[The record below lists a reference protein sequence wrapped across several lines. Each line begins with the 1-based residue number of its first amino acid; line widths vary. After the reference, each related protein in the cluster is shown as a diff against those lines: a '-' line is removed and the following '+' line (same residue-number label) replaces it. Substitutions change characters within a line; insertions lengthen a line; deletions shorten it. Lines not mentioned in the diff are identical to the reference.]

1 MRRKF
6 SILLLLVLSAPTSLY
21 ARSPEESEFYAASLL
36 GDDIAR
42 WVMKLNRGPMAI
54 GIFSVYANPPFEAD
68 YSQIVETEVVKSL
81 AKAGVEKVSTC
92 PECSTP
98 HVTVSEERLIVK
110 KGAPDLE
117 TLKRIG
123 MKQPIDAFMTI
134 DLYRTKL
141 AVMAQVVLYQNPT
154 AVVIAAERFRVP
166 AMSLTDGA
174 VQVLLTFGG
183 GQAIG
188 GTSTTMPLG
197 FGLSLL
203 EEVGFGKAGL
213 SAGAVMGTGSIIY
226 LNPTLA
232 WFGRYGASSLS
243 YSINL
248 GLGFGFAGA
257 DKGIVVKGAY
267 EIYLGS
273 LAVAGFDGEYF
284 IPSGTATAGQM
295 NGYFGVHVGF
305 AFGR

>member
-1 MRRKF
+1 M
-6 SILLLLVLSAPTSLY
+6 ILAVSLSSVGY

-36 GDDIAR
+36 GEEIAR
-42 WVMKLNRGPMAI
+42 WIMKLNRGPMAI
-54 GIFSVYANPPFEAD
+54 GIFSVHANPPFEQD
-68 YSQIVETEVVKSL
+68 YSQIVETEIVKSL
-81 AKAGVEKVSTC
+81 AKSGVEKVSTC
-92 PECSTP
+92 PECNTP

-123 MKQPIDAFMTI
+123 MKQPIDAFMTV

-154 AVVIAAERFRVP
+154 AVVIAAERFRIP

-183 GQAIG
+183 GKAIG
-188 GTSTTMPLG
+188 SGAAAGAMPLG

-213 SAGAVMGTGSIIY
+213 SLGFVMGPTTLIY

-243 YSINL
+243 YSINM
-248 GLGFGFAGA
+248 GLGFGFAGS

-273 LAVAGFDGEYF
+273 LAVAGFEGAYF
-284 IPSGTATAGQM
+284 VPSASPSTTTM
-295 NGYFGVHVGF
+295 NGYIGVHVGL